1 MLSARLLQES
11 LSNKRSQSGIA
22 SKDNRERRRGNE
34 MLIYLVITMTLSG
47 QDFERRMVMDDLR
60 LCWENAQQVMQELQ
74 DRHGE
79 KLTAVGVGCTVEK
92 EGDPA

>member
-1 MLSARLLQES
+1 
-11 LSNKRSQSGIA
+11 
-22 SKDNRERRRGNE
+22 

-74 DRHGE
+74 DKHGD
-79 KLTAVGVGCTVEK
+79 KLTVLSVGCTVEK

>member
-1 MLSARLLQES
+1 
-11 LSNKRSQSGIA
+11 
-22 SKDNRERRRGNE
+22 
-34 MLIYLVITMTLSG
+34 MLIYLVITMTLGG

-79 KLTAVGVGCTVEK
+79 KLTTVGVGCVIEK